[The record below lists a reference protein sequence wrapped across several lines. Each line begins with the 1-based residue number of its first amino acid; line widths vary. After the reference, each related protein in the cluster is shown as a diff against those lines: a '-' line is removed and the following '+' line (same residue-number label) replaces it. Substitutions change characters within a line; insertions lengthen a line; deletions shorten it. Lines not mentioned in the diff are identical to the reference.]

1 MRIFTP
7 KETWNLMYQW
17 FFSPLNFSSFLFGF
31 FIWKKKKKKKKN
43 WCISHVWLN
52 QCWFLLIFFFLF
64 FLYYY
69 FLLLSFFDVLHY
81 YTRTKIQSPPKRLFF
96 VFVFFSF
103 GWPLR
108 KTNNQTGELAI
119 FAVYGPPT
127 MNHRLLNRP
136 LHFVIDEKGV
146 P

>member
-1 MRIFTP
+1 MLISVD
-7 KETWNLMYQW
+7 
-17 FFSPLNFSSFLFGF
+17 FF
-31 FIWKKKKKKKKN
+31 
-43 WCISHVWLN
+43 
-52 QCWFLLIFFFLF
+52 FFFLF

-96 VFVFFSF
+96 VFVFFFSF